1 MNLVDNV
8 AAQPT
13 NDEHAAAT
21 ALLRMIWGTH
31 ISRSVYVAAELGIAD
46 LLADGPVSAGELA
59 ERTGTHAPSL
69 YRVLR
74 LLAALGVFAEDGAGS
89 FSLTVMGDRLRTDAP
104 AGLRSWATFLD
115 AIGAI
120 RGFEH
125 ILDTVRSGRPGFDAS
140 QGTAL
145 FDWIDRHPERA
156 AVFDAAM
163 SERTAAFAPSVAA
176 GYDFSDVR
184 TVVDVGG
191 GGQGTLLRA
200 ILRRHSHL
208 EGVLFEVPALTARAR
223 DALDD
228 TEVADRCEVVAGDF
242 FARVPEGA
250 DCYVLANVL
259 HDWNDAESTVILRNC
274 RRAMA
279 KHGRVLIVERR
290 IPGPD
295 GDPVPALLSD
305 INMLVITGGRER
317 TDAEYEALL
326 QAAGLRLGRILPA
339 AFPYCVVEGLA
350 TEPALR

>member
-1 MNLVDNV
+1 MNVVHDV

-13 NDEHAAAT
+13 DDERAAAT

-46 LLADGPVSAGELA
+46 LLADGPLSASELA

-74 LLAALGVFAEDGAGS
+74 LLAAVGVFAEDDAENFG
-89 FSLTVMGDRLRTDAP
+89 LTIIGDRLRREAP

-125 ILDTVRSGRPGFDAS
+125 ILDTVRSGRPGFDKAH
-140 QGTAL
+140 GTAL
-145 FDWIDRHPERA
+145 FEWLGRHPERA

-184 TVVDVGG
+184 SVVDVGG
-191 GGQGTLLRA
+191 GGRGTLLLE

-208 EGVLFEVPALTARAR
+208 EGVLYELPTPTVLARE
-223 DALDD
+223 ALDG
-228 TEVADRCEVVAGDF
+228 TEVADRCKVVPGDF

-259 HDWNDAESTVILRNC
+259 HDWTDAESTVILRNC
-274 RRAMA
+274 RHAMA
-279 KHGRVLIVERR
+279 RHGRVLIVERR
-290 IPGPD
+290 IPRRD

-317 TDAEYEALL
+317 TDAEYAALL
-326 QAAGLRLGRILPA
+326 EAAGMKLGRILPA
-339 AFPYCVVEGLA
+339 AFPYCVIEGVA
-350 TEPALR
+350 SG

>member
-1 MNLVDNV
+1 MNVVDHI

-13 NDEHAAAT
+13 DEERAAAI

-31 ISRSVYVAAELGIAD
+31 VSRSVYVAAELGIAD
-46 LLADGPVSAGELA
+46 LLADGPLSAGELA

-74 LLAALGVFAEDGAGS
+74 LLAALGVFAEDDAGN
-89 FSLTVMGDRLRTDAP
+89 FTLTIIGGRLRTDAP

-120 RGFEH
+120 SGFEH
-125 ILDTVRSGRPGFDAS
+125 ILDTVRSGRPGFEAAH
-140 QGTAL
+140 GIAL
-145 FDWIDRHPERA
+145 FDWLDGRPERA

-163 SERTAAFAPSVAA
+163 SERTAAFAPSIAS

-191 GGQGTLLRA
+191 GGQGTLLLE

-208 EGVLFEVPALTARAR
+208 EGVLFEVPTPAARAR
-223 DALDD
+223 AALDS

-242 FARVPEGA
+242 FARVPAGA

-274 RRAMA
+274 RDAMA
-279 KHGRVLIVERR
+279 RHGRVLIVERR
-290 IPGPD
+290 IPAGD
-295 GDPVPALLSD
+295 GDVVPALLSD

-317 TDAEYEALL
+317 TDAEYGALL
-326 QAAGLRLGRILPA
+326 EAAGLKLGRILPA
-339 AFPYCVVEGLA
+339 AFPYCAIEGLA
-350 TEPALR
+350 AAPR